1 MLQCHGC
8 LQGEQQRNYGS
19 YKSDFAAVR
28 FMDSWMSISLVTCQD
43 AETKPAIIESG
54 AQWRKLLGSTV

>member
-1 MLQCHGC
+1 MDVCK
-8 LQGEQQRNYGS
+8 ESNREIMES

-43 AETKPAIIESG
+43 AETKPAIIESC
-54 AQWRKLLGSTV
+54 AQRPKLLGSTV

>member
-1 MLQCHGC
+1 MAVCK
-8 LQGEQQRNYGS
+8 ESNREIMES